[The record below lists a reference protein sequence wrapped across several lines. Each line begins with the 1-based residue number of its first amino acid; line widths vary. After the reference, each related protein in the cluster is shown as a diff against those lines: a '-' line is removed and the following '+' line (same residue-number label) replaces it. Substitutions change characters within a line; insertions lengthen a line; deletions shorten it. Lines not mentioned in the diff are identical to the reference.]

1 MPASPRLPECV
12 AFMRNWSPAGGNLA
26 CSRSSGRF
34 RRRQRWRGQRRA
46 ERRVG
51 RALRPGCWRWGWTSL
66 SARLQEAEVV
76 GAVMRLA
83 SRLQEATSGKRS
95 FPATSAC
102 ELRSAT
108 KLSTT
113 HASTGTCRCPWL
125 LAGCSKCTARAH
137 VQSHVLLHPCCFV
150 TTHLRCERGD
160 RAPEIKSVRPGA
172 VVEGCSWKLSVDRRG
187 LPLGTVISRS
197 SVLVL
202 QGAHDLL
209 RPLPSPLWPGGD
221 AVVVD
226 IKQTGLHTVQLPA
239 WTAPSGPGV
248 YRAAWSL
255 LLGGCQQC
263 DAPHGLS

>member
-1 MPASPRLPECV
+1 MVSPRMPASPRLPECV

-209 RPLPSPLWPGGD
+209 RPLPS
-221 AVVVD
+221 
-226 IKQTGLHTVQLPA
+226 
-239 WTAPSGPGV
+239 
-248 YRAAWSL
+248 SL
-255 LLGGCQQC
+255 LLRPLPTST
-263 DAPHGLS
+263 AA